1 MLNRVRILR
10 LVVSFV
16 NYLICLIGLYVFDF
30 FDVIKISSFYK
41 LIIVL
46 IVSLVILFLGM
57 ALTYL
62 KKNSNI
68 LYDAIYVVTFF
79 IIIFGE
85 YYTNKLHSDEAL
97 FVILFT
103 VAFVAIFSHYLRI
116 FEKKI
121 RKVQEKDGDDQ
132 EICEVY
138 SKYTKILAIF
148 MVGVLLSFVLLSL
161 MVYNLSSY
169 LVMRFFSINIV
180 FLIPAMIALVLLS
193 LIGVFILMPERD
205 VKK

>member
-1 MLNRVRILR
+1 MLNRIRILR
-10 LVVSFV
+10 LVISFV

-41 LIIVL
+41 SIIVL
-46 IVSLVILFLGM
+46 VVSLVILFLGI

-85 YYTNKLHSDEAL
+85 YYTNKLHSDKLL

-103 VAFVAIFSHYLRI
+103 VAFVAIFSHYLNI

-121 RKVQEKDGDDQ
+121 RKVQEKEGNDR
-132 EICEVY
+132 EIYEVY
-138 SKYTKILAIF
+138 SRYIKILAMF
-148 MVGVLLSFVLLSL
+148 MFGVLLSFVLLSL

-180 FLIPAMIALVLLS
+180 FLIPAMIGLVLLS
-193 LIGVFILMPERD
+193 LIGVFILMPEKD
-205 VKK
+205 AKK